1 MLVSEEQVDDY
12 VLNLRGR
19 LNYETKKA
27 RKLGFSNIQD
37 YVRDK
42 LTKEAEAL
50 EIRLNATPAIK
61 PTYPKRVKRKMIS
74 YYILTTRFTA

>member
-12 VLNLRGR
+12 VLNLRCR

-50 EIRLNATPAIK
+50 VL
-61 PTYPKRVKRKMIS
+61 S
-74 YYILTTRFTA
+74 